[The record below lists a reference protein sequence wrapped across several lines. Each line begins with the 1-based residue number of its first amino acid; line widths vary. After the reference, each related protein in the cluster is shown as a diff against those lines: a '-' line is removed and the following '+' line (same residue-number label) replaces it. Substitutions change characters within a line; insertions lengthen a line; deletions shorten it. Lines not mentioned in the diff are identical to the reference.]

1 MTNVEIIRINYSVF
15 MAPLFE
21 QATSP
26 IYQFI
31 MSKNDRIRART
42 IKMRARASVSQGD
55 KWEKRM
61 RCKLSLELI
70 RWLVMALTYLLSLT
84 FCRHRCLSPVVVSFI
99 CFFFFPSVVFGF
111 SSPSDVVVYGFFYFF
126 FEQRQRNH
134 KIILHNQKESNNN
147 KQIQKKQS
155 H

>member
-1 MTNVEIIRINYSVF
+1 MTNVEVIRINYSVF

-99 CFFFFPSVVFGF
+99 CFFFFLRLSLASRRHPTLLSM
-111 SSPSDVVVYGFFYFF
+111 DFFIFF
-126 FEQRQRNH
+126 LNNGNA
-134 KIILHNQKESNNN
+134 IIK
-147 KQIQKKQS
+147 
-155 H
+155 

>member
-1 MTNVEIIRINYSVF
+1 MRSQKNLERERKVMTNVEIIRINYSVF

-99 CFFFFPSVVFGF
+99 CFFFLRLSLASRRHPTLLSL
-111 SSPSDVVVYGFFYFF
+111 DFF
-126 FEQRQRNH
+126 FGTTAT
-134 KIILHNQKESNNN
+134 
-147 KQIQKKQS
+147 QS
-155 H
+155 